1 MAKRISAQFIVA
13 LGILLIGG
21 GIVGGEYF
29 LVKWYPGHKERVAEQ
44 VLTLAPYHNEGLG
57 LDMQVAAGILGK
69 AENIPGG
76 VRISRFKFLS
86 IGPSLTITAQ
96 PNPDKAF
103 EFDPYLL
110 AKWQTRGVYEDIP
123 RYNFERIQINKR
135 DAALIWEQKDRIMWL
150 TAHVISPDRIIEAK
164 CSPGREDEALY
175 LKACDESL
183 RTIQL
188 AGSFPPE
195 QNPSQQVIELVPHR
209 K

>member
-21 GIVGGEYF
+21 GLIVGEFF
-29 LVKWYPGHKERVAEQ
+29 LVNWYPGHKQRVAEE
-44 VLTLAPYHNEGLG
+44 VLTLVPYHNDSLG
-57 LDMQVAAGILGK
+57 LDMQVAQGIFGK
-69 AENIPGG
+69 AESIPGG
-76 VRISRFKFLS
+76 VRISRYKFMS

-96 PNPDKAF
+96 PNPDKTF
-103 EFDPYLL
+103 EFDPHLL

-123 RYNFERIQINKR
+123 RYNFSHLEINKR
-135 DAALIWEQKDRIMWL
+135 DAALIWEQRNRIMWL
-150 TAHVISPDRIIEAK
+150 TAHVMSPDRILEAQ

-175 LKACDESL
+175 LKACEESL

-188 AGSFPPE
+188 SGPLAPE
-195 QNPSQQVIELVPHR
+195 PTQPVIELIPHR